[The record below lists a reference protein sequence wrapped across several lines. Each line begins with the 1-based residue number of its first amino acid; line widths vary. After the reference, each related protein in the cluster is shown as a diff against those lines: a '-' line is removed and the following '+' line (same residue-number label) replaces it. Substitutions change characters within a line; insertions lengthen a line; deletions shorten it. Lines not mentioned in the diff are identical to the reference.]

1 MLGKLRYR
9 GRARRLIRANIR
21 GPIRRVMVTDSDDS
35 LGPATAD
42 SIKRRSGRFSD
53 QKSASASSLS
63 KMGTSSHLAIAR
75 MFEQS
80 VNQLE
85 GLNQPLKNQASTTA
99 SRGAFTSFDRF
110 NPSNCSI
117 C

>member
-1 MLGKLRYR
+1 M
-9 GRARRLIRANIR
+9 RASIR
-21 GPIRRVMVTDSDDS
+21 GSIRRVMVTDSDDS

-42 SIKRRSGRFSD
+42 SNKRKSGRFSD

-75 MFEQS
+75 MFES

-85 GLNQPLKNQASTTA
+85 GLNQPLKNQASTMA
-99 SRGAFTSFDRF
+99 SWRLPPLSTDL
-110 NPSNCSI
+110 NLLTVL
-117 C
+117 